1 MVTTIQAKFSDKF
14 TPLVISTGQHQDALD
29 DVFQLFNIRPNI
41 TLTMDRSSNWLSS
54 LQGQLIQALE
64 GGVNGVHEVG
74 NTAMAYAT

>member
-1 MVTTIQAKFSDKF
+1 MVATIQAQFSHEF

-41 TLTMDRSSNWLSS
+41 TLTMDRSSNRLSL

-64 GGVNGVHEVG
+64 GG
-74 NTAMAYAT
+74 

>member
-1 MVTTIQAKFSDKF
+1 MVAIIDGKFLHEFSL
-14 TPLVISTGQHQDALD
+14 LVISTGQHQDALG

-64 GGVNGVHEVG
+64 EVVNGVHEVG